1 MIAKKTEGAGRGAQ
15 MCVEG
20 RAGEPAGPA
29 ATGRR
34 QRGHRTALGHR
45 DGPPNPDERRN
56 SAHGSDSRVVPLTG
70 SSKPGEASYLWR
82 QKPESRVLLEM
93 GRDQAEKG
101 RDGCFW
107 RNVQRASSSCGA
119 DRVGACVCRG
129 LSNHTSRPVHLTTC
143 DSLFKKRGKKS
154 KPCPRTR
161 PRLSVVPGWQPL
173 GRPFSA
179 AVTC

>member
-34 QRGHRTALGHR
+34 QRGHRAALGHR

-82 QKPESRVLLEM
+82 QKPESRVLLET
-93 GRDQAEKG
+93 GGDQAEKG
-101 RDGCFW
+101 
-107 RNVQRASSSCGA
+107 
-119 DRVGACVCRG
+119 RVGACVCRG

-161 PRLSVVPGWQPL
+161 PRLSVVPGRQPL

>member
-1 MIAKKTEGAGRGAQ
+1 MSRPARQPQGGGREDTA
-15 MCVEG
+15 
-20 RAGEPAGPA
+20 PPS
-29 ATGRR
+29 ATGMGRPTPTNA
-34 QRGHRTALGHR
+34 G
-45 DGPPNPDERRN
+45 N

-82 QKPESRVLLEM
+82 QKPESRVLLET
-93 GRDQAEKG
+93 GGDQAEKG
-101 RDGCFW
+101 RDGRFW

-161 PRLSVVPGWQPL
+161 PRLSVVAGQQPL